1 MEVSEQFNID
11 ESLVSEFAALTGD
24 RNPIHLDAE
33 FAKNTIFGR
42 PIAHGMLI
50 SSFFSKLIAESYPG
64 PGSIYLAQNIRFL
77 KPCYVGDKIIVKII
91 LNEKIEAE
99 KKTTFH
105 LYTRI
110 FNGDILLV
118 DGTAEVV
125 LLKKIAP

>member
-33 FAKNTIFGR
+33 FAKNTLFGR

-50 SSFFSKLIAESYPG
+50 SSYFSKLIAENYPG
-64 PGSIYLAQNIRFL
+64 PGSIYLVQNIKFL
-77 KPCYVGDKIIVKII
+77 KPCFVGDKITVKII
-91 LNEKIEAE
+91 LNEKIESE
-99 KKTTFH
+99 KKTIYH
-105 LYTRI
+105 LFTRI

-118 DGTAEVV
+118 DGTAEVL
-125 LLKKIAP
+125 LLKKLIQ